1 MSFTSVLRS
10 AARTFSSHKK
20 PIKSRYKML
29 DSTYMLHSYEDL
41 EELYR
46 GATTTSDY
54 VHIINH
60 MDRHNV
66 LDYGRYGSL
75 ASQMI
80 NDNGEF
86 RKRWH
91 E

>member
-1 MSFTSVLRS
+1 MSFASLFRTAVK
-10 AARTFSSHKK
+10 TFSSHKK
-20 PIKSRYKML
+20 PLKSRYQML

-41 EELYR
+41 EELYK

-60 MDRHNV
+60 MHRHNV
-66 LDYGRYGSL
+66 LDYGRYESL
-75 ASQMI
+75 TSRMI
-80 NDNGEF
+80 DDNGEF
-86 RKRWH
+86 KKRWH